1 MDIFNILGLI
11 LAAVLTAAIIIGV
24 IWLWKKGY
32 LAQRIGFRQAA
43 TLKDIEQAE
52 EDIKTRELEV
62 LKEEREHAERYKKF
76 IKKGD

>member
-1 MDIFNILGLI
+1 MDIFNILGLV
-11 LAAVLTAAIIIGV
+11 LAAVLAVAIIIGV
-24 IWLWKKGY
+24 IWLGKRGH
-32 LAQRIGFRQAA
+32 LAMRTGR
-43 TLKDIEQAE
+43 TPKEIEQE